1 MAETPQQKP
10 LQDLDLAEEVTAG
23 ATLVAL
29 VNWGT
34 DDTPA
39 WQALRLPADLL
50 GQYALKGQR
59 DAPGGIAALSQ
70 AGNLMIGGIEILGT
84 DAKGHVLMAVDLPE
98 GDPGV
103 EKALYSNGGA
113 VWISAGPTTE

>member
-10 LQDLDLAEEVTAG
+10 LQDLDLAEAVTAG
-23 ATLVAL
+23 ATVLAL

-34 DDTPA
+34 ADTPA

-59 DAPGGIAALSQ
+59 DAPGGVVALSDS
-70 AGNLMIGGIEILGT
+70 GNLMISGVEILGMK
-84 DAKGHVLMAVDLPE
+84 DNNLLIHVDFPE
-98 GDPGV
+98 RDPGIKGTV
-103 EKALYSNGGA
+103 WNNGGYLC
-113 VWISAGPTTE
+113 ISEGS